1 MANHSPDLRF
11 FESGT
16 SSGFTPAGIATFDDL
31 QPAAVVRELI
41 QNSLDAAR
49 VADVKP
55 AKLQFK
61 VTRAHRDDV
70 PGMKSYEETFRKAVR
85 TQRGQI
91 EGPAK
96 QVIDRINNEL
106 NQNEIDVLSI
116 LDNGIGLDEQLM
128 NALLSDGVSYKDGD
142 ATGTYGN
149 GHSTAIP
156 ASNLRYVLYGGVTK
170 DGSRICS
177 GHAVL
182 ASHKEEDQKQP
193 RDGNGYFV
201 KDFKAGPNAMFD
213 CATGSHIPK
222 LIANNLDTI
231 ENEFGHGTA
240 VIIPAFNN
248 LMEKDNLW
256 EMVSHSASANFF
268 AAIANGELEVSV
280 EIDRREPNDDIWE
293 LNKQNLKQRLIDHSG
308 KKATAKFLNGNFAYE
323 AYRTYISKGPSKIQ
337 TKHGIAEV
345 RIRNV
350 PTGNTRVH
358 LCRNGM
364 WITDRIPVFTR
375 KFADRIPFNAIVS
388 LNAEDGGNLHKLMRD
403 AEGPLH
409 NEVLLKRLEANRRR
423 QCTEALQEVVDW
435 ILINTTKAD
444 SNAYSPDDFL
454 VLDSGEQHGGGGQSH
469 AGFTGAP
476 VVVNRQPFRQLRDES
491 GHKEESGLEPS
502 VPLEESKSINPPNRT
517 RKRRRPTLPSFFQ
530 SVSRPV
536 GNNRRKIYVKCNRK
550 CIDAEMRLVVDEAL
564 DATCDRHGQDTY
576 SPVTLRNVSLGGLTI
591 EDKELSRMDGRT
603 IGVPLGNL
611 KARSTFEIEV
621 DYELHGDFANVV
633 RPSLRVEIFKREGD
647 SGANT
652 VSDAKQE

>member
-1 MANHSPDLRF
+1 MADRSPNLCF

-16 SSGFTPAGIATFDDL
+16 SSGFTPSGIATFDDL

-49 VADVKP
+49 TAGVKP

-61 VTRAHRDDV
+61 VTRAHRKDV
-70 PGMKSYEETFRKAVR
+70 PGMRNYEETFKKAVR
-85 TQRGQI
+85 THRSQI

-96 QVIDRINNEL
+96 QVIDRITNEL
-106 NQNEIDVLSI
+106 KKNEIDVLSV
-116 LDNGIGLDEQLM
+116 LDNGIGLDEQLT
-128 NALLSDGVSYKDGD
+128 NALLSDGLSYKGSD

-170 DGSRICS
+170 GGSRICS

-182 ASHKEEDQKQP
+182 ASHKDEDGKKP
-193 RDGNGYFV
+193 RDGNGYLV
-201 KDFKAGPNAMFD
+201 KDFKSDPNIMFD
-213 CATGSHIPK
+213 CATGSYIPK

-248 LMEKDNLW
+248 LMEKDNIW

-280 EIDRREPNDDIWE
+280 EIDRRKTDDNIWE
-293 LNKQNLKQRLIDHSG
+293 LKKQNLKQRLIVHSG
-308 KKATAKFLNGNFAYE
+308 KKAAAKFLNGNLAYE
-323 AYRTYISKGPSKIQ
+323 AYQTYISQNPRKVQ

-345 RIRNV
+345 RIRYV
-350 PTGNTRVH
+350 STGNTRVH

-364 WITDRIPVFTR
+364 WITDKIPIFAR
-375 KFADRIPFNAIVS
+375 KFADRIPFNAVVS
-388 LNAEDGGNLHKLMRD
+388 LSAKDGGNLHKLMRD

-409 NEVLLKRLEANRRR
+409 NEVLLKRLDKSRRR
-423 QCTEALQEVVDW
+423 QCTEALQEIVDW
-435 ILINTTKAD
+435 ILHDTTKAD

-476 VVVNRQPFRQLRDES
+476 VVVNRQPARQLRDES
-491 GHKEESGLEPS
+491 GPKEDSGLEPS
-502 VPLEESKSINPPNRT
+502 IPLEKSNSINPPNRT

-530 SVSRPV
+530 AVSRPV
-536 GNNRRKIYVKCNRK
+536 GHNRRRIYVKCNQK

-576 SPVTLRNVSLGGLTI
+576 TPVTLRNVSLGGLAI
-591 EDKELSRMDGRT
+591 EDKELSRVDGRT

-611 KARSTFEIEV
+611 KARSAFEIEV
-621 DYELHGDFANVV
+621 DYELHGDFANVL
-633 RPSLRVEIFKREGD
+633 RPSLRVEIFKRDG
-647 SGANT
+647 N
-652 VSDAKQE
+652 SDAKQE